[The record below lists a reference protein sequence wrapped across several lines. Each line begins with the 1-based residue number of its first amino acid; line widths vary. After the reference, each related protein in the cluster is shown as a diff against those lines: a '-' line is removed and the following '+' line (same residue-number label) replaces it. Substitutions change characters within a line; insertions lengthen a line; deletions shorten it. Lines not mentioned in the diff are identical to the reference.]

1 MLAAGVDVVW
11 LLIVITP
18 FAGGIVLLTITFY
31 MIWILRGICN
41 GQACSFFLQFQQKS
55 VNNKNVFFTKIKVI
69 SLKLDI
75 ICMYD
80 LTNTV
85 RASLFTVILTNM

>member
-1 MLAAGVDVVW
+1 MGKPVH
-11 LLIVITP
+11 
-18 FAGGIVLLTITFY
+18 
-31 MIWILRGICN
+31 
-41 GQACSFFLQFQQKS
+41 FFLQPQQKS
-55 VNNKNVFFTKIKVI
+55 VNNKNVFFTKITVI

-80 LTNTV
+80 LTNIV